1 MQIKTITASFSVS
14 PQISPADLADLKAQG
29 FKSIICNRPDEEA
42 PGQPSGDAI
51 RQAAAAQG
59 LQFAYLPVA
68 SPTIT
73 PLDAAKMAEAL
84 AQLPA
89 PLLAYCRSGT
99 RSLAMYTAAQELS
112 SKTHD
117 VSSKIYDVVIVG
129 GGSAGIAVAA
139 ALRKRQKHLGIALIE
154 PSDTH
159 YYQPGWT
166 LVGGGVLPQN
176 ATSRPMQSV
185 IPQGVTWLKTA
196 ATTFEPDNHRVQLAN
211 GEDISYRALVLCP
224 GLYLDWA
231 AIPGL
236 CESLGQHGVTSNYRF
251 DLAPYTQKLTKALSS
266 GRAIFTQPPMP
277 IKCAG
282 APQKAMYLSCD
293 EWRKAGH
300 LQAINTEFHAAG
312 NVLFGVAAYVPA
324 LMEYVK
330 RYHIQLNFESTLI
343 SVDGPAKTARFEH
356 KHADGTTEIHERSFD
371 MLHVVPPQRAPDF
384 IKNSP
389 FAATN
394 GYVAVDEAKL
404 HHPVYKNVFAL
415 GDACA
420 APNAKTAA
428 AIRQQAPVVACN
440 LLAFLNNKPLPA
452 YYSGYG
458 SCPLTVARNR
468 IVLAEFSYGGK
479 ITPTFPTW
487 LINGTKPT
495 RAAWFL
501 KETVLPR
508 FYWQGM
514 LKGREWCMQKNGAD
528 AKN

>member
-1 MQIKTITASFSVS
+1 MPTKMINASFSVS
-14 PQISPADLADLKAQG
+14 PQITPPDLATLQAQG
-29 FKSIICNRPDEEA
+29 FKSIICNRPDAEA
-42 PGQPSGDAI
+42 PDQPTSDAI
-51 RQAAAAQG
+51 KQAAEEVG
-59 LQFAYLPVA
+59 LQFAYLPVT
-68 SPTIT
+68 SPAIT
-73 PLDAAKMAEAL
+73 AIDAAKMAEAL
-84 AQLPA
+84 SHLPA
-89 PLLAYCRSGT
+89 PVLAYCRSGA
-99 RSLAMYTAAQELS
+99 RSQAMYEAAQAVP

-117 VSSKIYDVVIVG
+117 VASKIYDVVIVG

-139 ALRKRQKHLGIALIE
+139 ALRKRQATLCIALIE
-154 PSDTH
+154 PADTH

-166 LVGGGVLPQN
+166 LVGAGVLPQS
-176 ATSRPMQSV
+176 ATARPMHSV
-185 IPQGVTWLKTA
+185 IPPGVTWLKTA
-196 ATTFEPDNHRVQLAN
+196 ATHFEPDTHRVRLAN
-211 GEDISYRALVLCP
+211 GEDVAYRALVLCP

-236 CESLGQHGVTSNYRF
+236 CDSLGQHGVTSNYRF
-251 DLAPYTQKLTKALSS
+251 DLAPYTQKLTKTLTS

-293 EWRKAGH
+293 EWRRAGR
-300 LQAINTEFHAAG
+300 LQALNVEFHAAG

-343 SVDGPAKTARFEH
+343 GVDGPAKTARFQQ
-356 KHADGTTEIHERSFD
+356 KNTDGTSEIKECHFD

-389 FAATN
+389 FAAAN
-394 GYVAVDEAKL
+394 GYVAVDEARL
-404 HHPVYKNVFAL
+404 QHPVYKNVFAL

-428 AIRQQAPVVACN
+428 AVRQQAPVVACN
-440 LLAFLNNKPLPA
+440 LLAFLNDKPLPA

-508 FYWQGM
+508 FYWHGM
-514 LKGREWCMQKNGAD
+514 LKGREWCMQKNLSD
-528 AKN
+528 VKN